1 MEGTAESQTPD
12 LRDLEGK
19 VGRKTPE
26 GLLRG
31 LRGEWEPGTSGAVLL
46 SGAPST
52 GHSLG
57 DKIMALRMELVSVG
71 CTGRGGDE
79 SPAWGRKGWTR
90 VPRVGLGRREL
101 KPPALL
107 LRIPARSIFNPWG
120 PLIAFPTKGE
130 WSADSGWEVQDLV
143 SFFFL
148 PNNWEGRCE
157 GWEALRT

>member
-12 LRDLEGK
+12 LRDVEGK

-31 LRGEWEPGTSGAVLL
+31 LRGEWEPGTSGALLL

-71 CTGRGGDE
+71 CTGQG
-79 SPAWGRKGWTR
+79 PWGRKGWTR
-90 VPRVGLGRREL
+90 EPRVGLGRREL
-101 KPPALL
+101 KPPA
-107 LRIPARSIFNPWG
+107 
-120 PLIAFPTKGE
+120 
-130 WSADSGWEVQDLV
+130 
-143 SFFFL
+143 
-148 PNNWEGRCE
+148 
-157 GWEALRT
+157 

>member
-12 LRDLEGK
+12 LRDVEGK

-31 LRGEWEPGTSGAVLL
+31 LRGEWEPGTSEAVLL

-71 CTGRGGDE
+71 CTGRGGGGVE

-101 KPPALL
+101 KPPAQL
-107 LRIPARSIFNPWG
+107 LRIPTRSVFNPWG

-130 WSADSGWEVQDLV
+130 WSTHSLRVGGAGFGKL
-143 SFFFL
+143 FFFFF
-148 PNNWEGRCE
+148 
-157 GWEALRT
+157 AK

>member
-12 LRDLEGK
+12 LRDVEGK

-31 LRGEWEPGTSGAVLL
+31 LRGEWEPGTSEAVLL

-71 CTGRGGDE
+71 CTGRGG
-79 SPAWGRKGWTR
+79 R
-90 VPRVGLGRREL
+90 VSSVGPERMDSRTQSWAGEERV
-101 KPPALL
+101 KTTC
-107 LRIPARSIFNPWG
+107 
-120 PLIAFPTKGE
+120 PTPQ
-130 WSADSGWEVQDLV
+130 DSYQISL
-143 SFFFL
+143 
-148 PNNWEGRCE
+148 
-157 GWEALRT
+157 

>member
-71 CTGRGGDE
+71 CTGRGGTSLQRGAGKDGLAYPELGWGGE
-79 SPAWGRKGWTR
+79 S
-90 VPRVGLGRREL
+90 
-101 KPPALL
+101 
-107 LRIPARSIFNPWG
+107 
-120 PLIAFPTKGE
+120 
-130 WSADSGWEVQDLV
+130 
-143 SFFFL
+143 
-148 PNNWEGRCE
+148 
-157 GWEALRT
+157 